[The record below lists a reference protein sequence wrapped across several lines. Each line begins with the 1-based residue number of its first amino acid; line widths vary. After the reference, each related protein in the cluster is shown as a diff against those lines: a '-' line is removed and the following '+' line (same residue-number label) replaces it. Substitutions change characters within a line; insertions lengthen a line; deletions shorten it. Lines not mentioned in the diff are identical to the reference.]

1 MTGFV
6 RRRGVVV
13 ALVCV
18 AALVAS
24 ACSSDDSAA
33 PAAPAAASG
42 DTTSTT
48 VAASGPLKIL
58 VSNDDGV
65 DGPGLDLLVEALAT
79 IDDVELTVVAPAT
92 NQSGTSDKTTPGG
105 ATYVDATTV
114 SGVAA
119 VSVDGFPS
127 DAVNVA
133 LDDLG
138 LEPDLVVSGI
148 NEGQNVGPLAG
159 LSGTVG
165 VARTAVRAGIPAVAV
180 SGGLAFDADQFAVG
194 AALVVAWIEENRQ
207 ALVDRT
213 LPAEVVSFNIP
224 ACDPA
229 AMGDVVEVA
238 LATEIP
244 EGVNVFES
252 ECDPSGA
259 PPADDVLAIVAGFPS
274 QTVVPEDLE
283 SITP

>member
-1 MTGFV
+1 MAGFV

-24 ACSSDDSAA
+24 GCSSDDSAA
-33 PAAPAAASG
+33 PAAPAASG
-42 DTTSTT
+42 ETTSTT
-48 VAASGPLKIL
+48 VAASAPLKIL

-79 IDDVELTVVAPAT
+79 IDDVEITVVAPAS

-114 SGVAA
+114 SGVSA
-119 VSVDGFPS
+119 VAVDGFPS

-165 VARTAVRAGIPAVAV
+165 VARTAVREGIPAVAV
-180 SGGLAFDADQFAVG
+180 SGGLTFDADQFAVG
-194 AALVVAWIEENRQ
+194 AALVVAWIKDNRQ

-213 LPAEVVSFNIP
+213 MPAEAVSFNIP

-229 AMGDVVEVA
+229 DMGDVIQVG

-252 ECDPSGA
+252 ACDPSGA
-259 PPADDVLAIVAGFPS
+259 PPTDDVLAIVAGFPS
-274 QTVVPEDLE
+274 QTVIPKDLE